1 MFYLRSPNSNQSM
14 SAGSDAVSTTALV
27 CPPGFWPASNQADSW
42 SAIYRVAYEQV
53 VATFAPSAFQRMIE
67 PSAN

>member
-1 MFYLRSPNSNQSM
+1 MFFLRSPNSNPSM
-14 SAGSDAVSTTALV
+14 GAWSDSVSMTALV
-27 CPPGFWPASNQADSW
+27 CPPVFWPAANQADSW